1 MLYQFPPMTLS
12 HLCSSCCCCHFL
24 SFSVPA
30 PKLLSEEELGEL
42 PHFSAQTTR
51 SFGVFGSCSSFVS
64 STVFTE
70 LVLQL
75 LSSKDRN
82 VFS

>member
-1 MLYQFPPMTLS
+1 ML
-12 HLCSSCCCCHFL
+12 LCLFL
-24 SFSVPA
+24 NFCMLA

-42 PHFSAQTTR
+42 PCFFSAQTLAR
-51 SFGVFGSCSSFVS
+51 SFGVFGSCSWFVS
-64 STVFTE
+64 STAFTE

>member
-1 MLYQFPPMTLS
+1 ML
-12 HLCSSCCCCHFL
+12 LCLFL
-24 SFSVPA
+24 NFCMLA
-30 PKLLSEEELGEL
+30 PRLPSEEELSEL
-42 PHFSAQTTR
+42 LCFFSAQPTR
-51 SFGVFGSCSSFVS
+51 SFSVFGSCSSFVS